1 MSDRFAGR
9 RALVTGASRGIGAAV
24 AERLAAEGADVAIV
38 ARTLEA
44 HDHLA
49 GSLRD
54 TAARIQ
60 AYGRVPTVVVADMA
74 SPADRERVVPEAEA
88 GLGGPV
94 EILVNNAAAAMYAPV
109 ATMPS
114 KRRRILFEVNA
125 LAPLD
130 LAQAVIPGMTEGG
143 EGWVVNLTSATA
155 RPGAGNP
162 TMTLYGASKAALN
175 RITDG
180 LARELAGTGIRV
192 NAVEPRA
199 AVLTEGADALVGS
212 SLTPEQIE
220 SVEAMTEAVV
230 ALCDCPADLTGRIC
244 VSLDLI
250 EELDLTVYDL
260 AGAHPAPVRPERTS

>member
-155 RPGAGNP
+155 RP
-162 TMTLYGASKAALN
+162 AARSRRVWTPSALG
-175 RITDG
+175 RRCRAPVARPATRRPG
-180 LARELAGTGIRV
+180 CLAAPATVVTRMKKRE
-192 NAVEPRA
+192 
-199 AVLTEGADALVGS
+199 
-212 SLTPEQIE
+212 
-220 SVEAMTEAVV
+220 
-230 ALCDCPADLTGRIC
+230 CDLTY
-244 VSLDLI
+244 V
-250 EELDLTVYDL
+250 
-260 AGAHPAPVRPERTS
+260 